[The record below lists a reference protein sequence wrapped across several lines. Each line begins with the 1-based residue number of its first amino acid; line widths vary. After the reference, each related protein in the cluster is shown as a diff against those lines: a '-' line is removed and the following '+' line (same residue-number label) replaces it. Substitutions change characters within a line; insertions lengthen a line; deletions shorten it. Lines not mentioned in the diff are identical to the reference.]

1 MSNSVPIFKKI
12 MYKRRAALVFILF
25 LMLSSAYSSDKL
37 HILEKGETLYSLSR
51 KYSVP
56 LAVLLERNHITDAGK
71 IAAGQ
76 KIYIPEMYTVQKGDT
91 LYSIA
96 RKFSVTVSALTETNR
111 LSGTT
116 VLKVGKI
123 LIIPETGD
131 ASSLVAAAPRQDAD
145 TTQNPQTTW
154 EDPRSYTKKTID
166 KNLLWPV
173 SVRDIA
179 YLSGKLYGVVIDSET
194 DAPVK
199 AIASGRVVSIGPHRG
214 YGQVIFVQSKTK
226 HVYVYGGL
234 ASVIP
239 AQGQQIAVGQRLG
252 TLAADS
258 LSGSPRLYFMVYENN
273 KPLDPAKAP
282 RGK

>member
-1 MSNSVPIFKKI
+1 
-12 MYKRRAALVFILF
+12 MYKRRAALFCIIFFILF
-25 LMLSSAYSSDKL
+25 SLYSSDRL

-56 LAVLLERNHITDAGK
+56 LTVLLERNHISDAGK
-71 IAAGQ
+71 IVAGQ
-76 KIYIPEMYTVQKGDT
+76 KIYIPEIYTVQKGDT

-96 RKFSVTVSALTETNR
+96 RKFSITVNALTKANN
-111 LSGTT
+111 LADAT
-116 VLKVGKI
+116 VLKVGKL
-123 LIIPETGD
+123 LIIPEAA
-131 ASSLVAAAPRQDAD
+131 ASIGTTAAAPRRD
-145 TTQNPQTTW
+145 TDTAQTAQAAW
-154 EDPRSYTKKTID
+154 EDPRPYTKKTID

-173 SVRDIA
+173 SVQDIA
-179 YLSGKLYGVVIDSET
+179 YLSGKLYGVVIDSIS
-194 DAPVK
+194 DAPVS
-199 AIASGRVVSIGPHRG
+199 AIASGRVISIGPHRG
-214 YGQVIFVQSKTK
+214 YGQVIFVQSQTK

-239 AQGQQIAVGQRLG
+239 TQGQQIAVGQKLG